1 MIFHL
6 QRFFLF
12 FLFLLLNLLA
22 VCETFRFVNPFSSI
36 ISSLRNTFKG
46 NFSQIYEKEICVA
59 SVSKRKYHILAAPSM
74 ETMAKDMVN
83 LYPDRFSYYE
93 TKWNKFPD
101 GTDNIQIGGFQPRNQ
116 ISNQDVLFLA
126 SFHNNDITLSQFSVM
141 ITLLQSFINSL
152 TVVLPFYPVGTMERI
167 IEEGKVA
174 TANTY
179 AQLFSHLPSC
189 GKPTRLMVYD
199 LHTLQNRFYLHGN
212 TLPSLQTSIPLLI
225 DHLQKQK
232 NTVDEKQKKTKID
245 CIAFPDD
252 GAAKRFQSCFENS
265 KDYEIIICGKTRS
278 LEDKNKRKVVIQEGF
293 PQGKNILV
301 IDDLVQSGSTL
312 YECGMTLKRN
322 GAKEISTFV
331 VHGVFPNGSWRKFL
345 PDGEYGDCFEKFYVT
360 NSIPSMVSQLPKG
373 TVFEV
378 LDLKEKIIEDLD
390 RFC

>member
-1 MIFHL
+1 MLFHW
-6 QRFFLF
+6 QQFFLF
-12 FLFLLLNLLA
+12 SLFLLLNWLT

-36 ISSLRNTFKG
+36 ISSLRNTLKG
-46 NFSQIYEKEICVA
+46 NFSETYTKENVFE
-59 SVSKRKYHILAAPSM
+59 SVSKRKYQILAAPSM
-74 ETMAKDMVN
+74 ERIAKDMVA
-83 LYPDRFSYYE
+83 LYPDRFCYFE
-93 TKWNKFPD
+93 TKWSKFPD

-116 ISNQDVLFLA
+116 ISNHDILFLA

-212 TLPSLQTSIPLLI
+212 TLPSLQSSIPLLI
-225 DHLQKQK
+225 DHLQKHK
-232 NTVDEKQKKTKID
+232 NTVDDKQKGKID

-252 GAAKRFQSCFENS
+252 GAAKRFQSYFENH
-265 KDYEIIICGKTRS
+265 KDFEIIVCGKSRS
-278 LEDKNKRKVVIQEGF
+278 LDDKNKRKVVIQEGF
-293 PQGKNILV
+293 PRGKNILI

-312 YECGMTLKRN
+312 YECGMTLKKA

-331 VHGVFPNGSWRKFL
+331 VHGVFPNGSWKKFL

-360 NSIPSMVSQLPKG
+360 NSIPSVVSQLPKG

-390 RFC
+390 SFC